1 MFKHLGNIFENHLF
15 QASMALAGFGGLLSD
30 AYLGMYGFWITLLI
44 ALVLLSWSVVDEYR
58 MRKFYTNE
66 VLPIPIVISVDD
78 PKPLNAIYLSITKE
92 IEKDKRFKDIEK
104 KLNRYFNISR
114 NDLLFQYNGSM
125 YDNERLISF
134 LQIIRY
140 SLNAIERRFDNKVQ
154 FHIAYLKRP
163 AIGFAVGSMFRSD
176 GIVVYQNNDFQD
188 RFDRVATISS
198 RQYKEQI
205 TEYKKFSLVKNI
217 SNPQNKSILLV
228 IQLASHN
235 VSYDHDTF
243 KDFENK
249 VILKSLGNGTIGM
262 DEDWVLYAQEI
273 YNTINNLHLE
283 YSDITI
289 AHSMP
294 EAVAIIVGMALENYW
309 NINITQFDQ
318 GDYKTVINL
327 QSIHYYF

>member
-1 MFKHLGNIFENHLF
+1 M
-15 QASMALAGFGGLLSD
+15 
-30 AYLGMYGFWITLLI
+30 
-44 ALVLLSWSVVDEYR
+44 LLSWSVVDEYR

-66 VLPIPIVISVDD
+66 VLPIPIIISVDD

-163 AIGFAVGSMFRSD
+163 AIGFVVGSMFRSD

-217 SNPQNKSILLV
+217 SNSQSKSLLLV
-228 IQLASHN
+228 IQLSSHN
-235 VSYDHDTF
+235 VSYDNDTF

-273 YNTINNLHLE
+273 YNTINNLHLQ

-294 EAVAIIVGMALENYW
+294 EAVSIIVGMALENYW
-309 NINITQFDQ
+309 NINITQFDK
-318 GDYKTVINL
+318 GDYKAVINL